1 MEEGAVDDEMMNDGN
16 EQQMISLAM
25 DVDDD
30 AQHQVAKTFCW

>member
-1 MEEGAVDDEMMNDGN
+1 MNDGGN
-16 EQQMISLAM
+16 ERQMISLAM